1 MGCSGIVNKK
11 IQPHLGLVEHNNL
24 KSDEQILSTLHY
36 EMFPDE
42 KNFLIKKENYLVIST
57 EFYSKMKKKKRL
69 TQSEYPLTALPWI
82 INQIENGFFKKKDE
96 GGFSAFE
103 RSTTAEFDGETI
115 GINAMVHCCAENLPG
130 LNIWNGNRKS
140 YISDKTPQR
149 WDIPNYMLKDGL
161 LEELKKIADKYS

>member
-1 MGCSGIVNKK
+1 MNNK
-11 IQPHLGLVEHNNL
+11 IQPHLGLVDHNNL
-24 KSDEQILSTLHY
+24 KTGEEILSTINY

>member
-1 MGCSGIVNKK
+1 MNNK
-11 IQPHLGLVEHNNL
+11 IQPHLGLVDHNNL
-24 KSDEQILSTLHY
+24 KTGEEILSTINY

-140 YISDKTPQR
+140 YVSDKTPQR

>member
-1 MGCSGIVNKK
+1 MNNK
-11 IQPHLGLVEHNNL
+11 IQPHLGLVDHNNL
-24 KSDEQILSTLHY
+24 KTGEEILSTINY

-42 KNFLIKKENYLVIST
+42 NNFLIKKENYLVIST
-57 EFYSKMKKKKRL
+57 EFYSKMKKKRRL

-82 INQIENGFFKKKDE
+82 INQIENVFFKKKDE
-96 GGFSAFE
+96 GGFSVFE

-115 GINAMVHCCAENLPG
+115 GINAMVHCCAENIPG

>member
-1 MGCSGIVNKK
+1 VNNK
-11 IQPHLGLVEHNNL
+11 IQPHLGLVDHNNL
-24 KSDEQILSTLHY
+24 KTDEEILSTINY

-42 KNFLIKKENYLVIST
+42 KNFLIKKENHLVIST
-57 EFYSKMKKKKRL
+57 EFYSKMKKKRRL
-69 TQSEYPLTALPWI
+69 TQSEYPLTALSWI

-103 RSTTAEFDGETI
+103 RSTIAEFDGETI
-115 GINAMVHCCAENLPG
+115 GINAMVHCCAENIPG

-140 YISDKTPQR
+140 YISDMAPQR

>member
-1 MGCSGIVNKK
+1 MNNK
-11 IQPHLGLVEHNNL
+11 IQPHLGLVDHNNL
-24 KSDEQILSTLHY
+24 KTDEEILSTINY

-42 KNFLIKKENYLVIST
+42 NNFLIKKENYLVIST
-57 EFYSKMKKKKRL
+57 EFYSKMKKKRRL

-115 GINAMVHCCAENLPG
+115 GINAMVHCCAENIPG

>member
-1 MGCSGIVNKK
+1 M
-11 IQPHLGLVEHNNL
+11 GLVDHNNL
-24 KSDEQILSTLHY
+24 KTGEEILSTINY